1 MYLSSPENKQDC
13 PNLPVT
19 MKKNK
24 QRPGKFILIAVLAV
38 LILPALTGKAYLYK
52 AVVYNFAGV
61 DDYTIF
67 DNRTIPA
74 TQPVP
79 WRLSTDYGKIKIP
92 DTLEQYLTTLKS
104 IGLLIV
110 QNREIIVEKYWNG
123 YSDSSLSNSFSV
135 AKSISSLLIGA
146 AIHEGK
152 IGSVNDP
159 VGKYLPEFA
168 EGEKAKVKIAD
179 LLTMSS
185 GSDWNES
192 YANPFS
198 VTTELYYGSDVYKTA
213 TGVNIVKMPGT
224 YHSYK
229 SGDTQLLGLIV
240 EKATGKSLSVY
251 AAEKLWQ
258 PLGAEH
264 NALWSTDKQGGQEKA
279 YCCFNSNARDFA
291 RIGQLMLD
299 SGKINGNP
307 VIDSAYF
314 HKSVTPCLIPD
325 ENNKPCNYYGYQWWI
340 IPDQQDIFYARGIL
354 GQYIICIPALNMV
367 IVRLG
372 EERDEKINNV
382 PAEVNKLI
390 TWAQALK

>member
-1 MYLSSPENKQDC
+1 
-13 PNLPVT
+13 

-24 QRPGKFILIAVLAV
+24 RPFGKFILVALFVI
-38 LILPALTGKAYLYK
+38 LILPVLTGKIYLYK
-52 AVVYNFAGV
+52 AVVYNFAGI

-67 DNRTIPA
+67 DNHTIPA
-74 TQPVP
+74 SQPVP
-79 WRLSTDYGKIKIP
+79 WRISPQYGQIKIP
-92 DTLEQYLTTLKS
+92 DTLEQYLTSLKS
-104 IGLLIV
+104 IALLVV
-110 QNREIIVEKYWNG
+110 QNRKIVVEKYWDG
-123 YSDSSLSNSFSV
+123 YRDSSLSNSFSV
-135 AKSISSLLIGA
+135 AKSITSLLIGA

-168 EGEKAKVKIAD
+168 EGEKARVKIVD

-213 TGVNIVKMPGT
+213 TGVNIIKEPGT
-224 YHSYK
+224 WHSYK

-240 EKATGKSLSVY
+240 EKATGKSLSAY

-264 NALWSTDKQGGQEKA
+264 NALWSTDQQGGHEKA

-299 SGKINGNP
+299 SGKINGIP
-307 VIDSAYF
+307 AIDSLYF
-314 HKSVTPCLIPD
+314 HKSITPCLIPD
-325 ENNKPCNYYGYQWWI
+325 ESNKPCNYYGYQWWI
-340 IPDQQDIFYARGIL
+340 IPDQQNIFYARGIL
-354 GQYIICIPALNMV
+354 GQYIICIPDLSMV

-382 PAEVNKLI
+382 PAEVNNLI
-390 TWAQALK
+390 AWVQALK

>member
-1 MYLSSPENKQDC
+1 ME
-13 PNLPVT
+13 
-19 MKKNK
+19 KNK
-24 QRPGKFILIAVLAV
+24 RRPGKFILVAVLVV
-38 LILPALTGKAYLYK
+38 LILPMLTGKTYLYK
-52 AVVYNFAGV
+52 AVVYNFAGI
-61 DDYTIF
+61 DDYSIF
-67 DNRTIPA
+67 DNHTIPA
-74 TQPVP
+74 SQPVP
-79 WRLSTDYGKIKIP
+79 WRLSPQYGQIKIP
-92 DTLEQYLTTLKS
+92 DTLEQYLTALKS
-104 IGLLIV
+104 IGLLVV
-110 QNREIIVEKYWNG
+110 QNRQIVVEKYWNG
-123 YSDSSLSNSFSV
+123 YSDSSLSNSFSI
-135 AKSISSLLIGA
+135 AKSISGLLIGA
-146 AIHEGK
+146 AIYEGK
-152 IGSVNDP
+152 IGSVHDP

-168 EGEKAKVKIAD
+168 EGEKKKVKIAD

-192 YANPFS
+192 YANPLS

-213 TGVNIVKMPGT
+213 TGVNIVKTPGT

-240 EKATGKSLSVY
+240 EKATGKSLSAY

-264 NALWSTDKQGGQEKA
+264 NALWSIDKQGGHEKA

-299 SGKINGNP
+299 SGKINGVP

-314 HKSVTPCLIPD
+314 HKSITPCLIPD
-325 ENNKPCNYYGYQWWI
+325 EHNKPCDYYGYQWWI
-340 IPDQQDIFYARGIL
+340 IPDQQNIFYARGIL
-354 GQYIICIPALNMV
+354 GQYIICIPSLNMV

-372 EERDEKINNV
+372 EERDEKVNNV

-390 TWAQALK
+390 SWGKALK

>member
-1 MYLSSPENKQDC
+1 MYLSWPENKQDC
-13 PNLPVT
+13 PNLSLM

-24 QRPGKFILIAVLAV
+24 QRPVKFILIALFVI
-38 LILPALTGKAYLYK
+38 LILPVLTGKTYLYK
-52 AVVYNFAGV
+52 AVIYNFAGV
-61 DDYTIF
+61 EDYTIF
-67 DNRTIPA
+67 DNHTIPA
-74 TQPVP
+74 THPVP
-79 WRLSTDYGKIKIP
+79 WRFSAGYGKAKIP
-92 DTLEQYLTTLKS
+92 DTLEQYLRTLKS
-104 IGLLIV
+104 IGLLVV
-110 QNREIIVEKYWNG
+110 QHREIVIEKYWNG
-123 YSDSSLSNSFSV
+123 YNDSSLSNSFSV
-135 AKSISSLLIGA
+135 AKSISGLLTGA
-146 AIHEGK
+146 AIREGK

-168 EGEKAKVKIAD
+168 AGEKARVKIAD

-185 GSDWNES
+185 GSNWNES

-213 TGVNIVKMPGT
+213 TGVKIVKPPGT
-224 YHSYK
+224 YYSYK
-229 SGDTQLLGLIV
+229 SGDTQLLGLVV
-240 EKATGKSLSVY
+240 EKATGKSLSDY
-251 AAEKLWQ
+251 AAEKLWR

-264 NALWSTDKQGGQEKA
+264 NALWSIDKQGGHEKA

-299 SGKINGNP
+299 SGKVNGVP

-314 HKSVTPCLIPD
+314 AESITPCLIPD

-340 IPDQQDIFYARGIL
+340 LPDQQNIFYARGIL
-354 GQYIICIPALNMV
+354 GQYIICIPGLNMV

-382 PAEVNKLI
+382 PAEVYKLVA
-390 TWAQALK
+390 WAHTFT

>member
-1 MYLSSPENKQDC
+1 
-13 PNLPVT
+13 

-24 QRPGKFILIAVLAV
+24 QRPGKFILIALLFI
-38 LILPALTGKAYLYK
+38 LILPVLTGKTYLYK

-67 DNRTIPA
+67 DNHTIPA
-74 TQPVP
+74 IQPVP
-79 WRLSTDYGKIKIP
+79 WRISAHYGKTKIP
-92 DTLEQYLTTLKS
+92 DTLEQYLRALKS
-104 IGLLIV
+104 IGLLVV
-110 QNREIIVEKYWNG
+110 QNRQIVVEKYWEG

-135 AKSISSLLIGA
+135 AKSITSLLTGA

-168 EGEKAKVKIAD
+168 EGEKAKVKIVD

-185 GSDWNES
+185 GSNWNES

-213 TGVNIVKMPGT
+213 TGVNIVKTPGT

-229 SGDTQLLGLIV
+229 SGDTQLLGLVV
-240 EKATGKSLSVY
+240 EKATGKSLSAY
-251 AAEKLWQ
+251 AAEKLWR

-264 NALWSTDKQGGQEKA
+264 NALWSTDKQGGHEKA

-299 SGKINGNP
+299 SGKINGIP
-307 VIDSAYF
+307 VIDSVYF
-314 HKSVTPCLIPD
+314 HHSVTPCLIRD
-325 ENNKPCNYYGYQWWI
+325 ESNKPCNYYGYQWWI
-340 IPDQQDIFYARGIL
+340 IPGQQNIFYARGIL

-367 IVRLG
+367 VVRLG
-372 EERDEKINNV
+372 EKRDEKINNV
-382 PAEVNKLI
+382 PAEVYKLI
-390 TWAQALK
+390 AWAQGFK

>member
-1 MYLSSPENKQDC
+1 LYLSNPENKQDYFN
-13 PNLPVT
+13 PSVT

-24 QRPGKFILIAVLAV
+24 RPLGKFILVALLVV
-38 LILPALTGKAYLYK
+38 LILPVLTGKSYLYK
-52 AVVYNFAGV
+52 AVVYNFAGI

-67 DNRTIPA
+67 DNHSIPA
-74 TQPVP
+74 SQPVP
-79 WRLSTDYGKIKIP
+79 WRFSAQYGQIKIP
-92 DTLEQYLTTLKS
+92 DTLEQYLTSLKS
-104 IGLLIV
+104 IALLVV
-110 QNREIIVEKYWNG
+110 QNREIVVEKYWNG
-123 YSDSSLSNSFSV
+123 YSDSSLSNSFSI

-159 VGKYLPEFA
+159 VGKYLPGFA
-168 EGEKAKVKIAD
+168 EGGKAKVKVVD

-198 VTTELYYGSDVYKTA
+198 VTTELYYGADVYKTA
-213 TGVNIVKMPGT
+213 TGINIIKTPGT

-240 EKATGKSLSVY
+240 EKATGKSLSAY

-264 NALWSTDKQGGQEKA
+264 NALWSTDKQGGHEKA

-299 SGKINGNP
+299 SGKINGIP
-307 VIDSAYF
+307 VIDRSYF
-314 HKSVTPCLIPD
+314 QRSITPCLIKD
-325 ENNKPCNYYGYQWWI
+325 ESNKPCNYYGYQWWI
-340 IPDQQDIFYARGIL
+340 LPDQQNIFYARGIL
-354 GQYIICIPALNMV
+354 GQYIICIPSINMV

-382 PAEVNKLI
+382 PREVNALI
-390 TWAQALK
+390 SWAQALK